1 MTRPCECGLALRPE
15 RLFGFRMEPADGAPC
30 SRTGSI
36 TREMV
41 GLPSADSL
49 ASFGAAGK
57 EEIQEDRVIMTKQA
71 SPKYAPEVRKHAVR
85 SCNNRC

>member
-1 MTRPCECGLALRPE
+1 MTRPCECGLTLRPE

-36 TREMV
+36 AREMG

-49 ASFGAAGK
+49 AGFTLAGK
-57 EEIQEDRVIMTKQA
+57 EEIQETGVIMTKQT
-71 SPKYAPEVRKHAVR
+71 SP
-85 SCNNRC
+85 